1 MLQNLALGV
10 DRYYWYRAV
19 DSAFFGLT
27 CGPGYLPRP
36 GYFALRHLNAKFP
49 PGSEFEVLDHE
60 IAVIADTENRRRLEV
75 LYGSFD
81 PHAYLFRRQDGA
93 LFLALWN
100 GGRAADRQTELP
112 VADVELP
119 FELAS
124 ENTGVYDLLLGSDRA
139 WFTSEP
145 VRVRIRNRNGRSRI
159 EGVKF
164 CDTPVLLE
172 LKTR

>member
-1 MLQNLALGV
+1 M
-10 DRYYWYRAV
+10 
-19 DSAFFGLT
+19 
-27 CGPGYLPRP
+27 
-36 GYFALRHLNAKFP
+36 
-49 PGSEFEVLDHE
+49 
-60 IAVIADTENRRRLEV
+60 

-81 PHAYLFRRQDGA
+81 PHAYLFRRQDGV